1 MQAPR
6 FSLGSCRSRMKG
18 ESARTTGAELPRL
31 VESGPASQRGHSLW
45 SITPGDV
52 TWALAHPQDLS
63 GVISSVPTV
72 MGSQS
77 SISCCNPLSDTVPTY
92 SQDPF
97 SGGRQKVPQ
106 PPRVQTSYTGKGLLR
121 AFGCSSNSTC
131 QTDDRANV
139 QISGDYVRNCI

>member
-1 MQAPR
+1 MSQRAPLER
-6 FSLGSCRSRMKG
+6 NSPALWR
-18 ESARTTGAELPRL
+18 AVLPRREDTL
-31 VESGPASQRGHSLW
+31 CGPSRQGMSRGLW
-45 SITPGDV
+45 LILKT
-52 TWALAHPQDLS
+52 S